1 MSARQLLADAL
12 GVPVR
17 RVRRACLIDR
27 YVIRT
32 GAVSWS
38 YDPRWGRLIAET
50 RTRRRVEVETSR
62 AVRLPEAVRL
72 CRAGLAA
79 MGVRVPTIILSRDGA
94 TLYALRAGAPEAI
107 GYATATHVCVY
118 EPVGAD
124 SVKHRREHYGDP
136 RAVLVAELGRYWPGE
151 VVG

>member
-1 MSARQLLADAL
+1 M
-12 GVPVR
+12 PP
-17 RVRRACLIDR
+17 RVRLACLVDR

-38 YDPRWGRLIAET
+38 YDPHWGRLIAET
-50 RTRRRVEVETSR
+50 RTGRRVEVETSR

-72 CRAGLAA
+72 CRAGLLA
-79 MGVRVPTIILSRDGA
+79 MGVKVPTIILARDGS
-94 TLYALRAGAPEAI
+94 TIYAVRAHEPEAV

-118 EPVGAD
+118 EPVGD
-124 SVKHRREHYGDP
+124 DQIKHRREHHGDP
-136 RAVLVAELGRYWPGE
+136 RAVLVSELGRYWPGE